1 MRLLSATDV
10 LITPH
15 GAQVTNMV
23 FMDRN
28 SSVMEFYPLG
38 WRQRAGG
45 GQFVFRWMADR
56 AGMRHEGSW
65 WDPDGEPCPDS
76 PDILSCY
83 KSRQIGHDEAYF
95 AEWAARVFAAAKE
108 RKARS
113 AAAEVSAAGE
123 RRRKA
128 ATCNC
133 S

>member
-1 MRLLSATDV
+1 M
-10 LITPH
+10 
-15 GAQVTNMV
+15 TNMM

-45 GQFVFRWMADR
+45 GQFVYRWMADGT
-56 AGMRHEGSW
+56 GMRHGGSW
-65 WDPDGEPCPDS
+65 WEPVGEPCPDN
-76 PDILSCY
+76 PDILDCW
-83 KSRQIGHDEAYF
+83 KERQIGHNETYF